1 MFSLGIKNYNIRIG
15 TNSNSALARE
25 QPKDLCRSGGG
36 HFHEFVQ
43 PDTDILPVTPD
54 EPTAVNPAPVAAIT
68 EPDAAATDEMPDSE
82 PAPAVS
88 EATDIEPEALAPTEM
103 EPLTPVTPADES
115 PAAPADD
122 DLL

>member
-1 MFSLGIKNYNIRIG
+1 MPDGVESPAEI
-15 TNSNSALARE
+15 
-25 QPKDLCRSGGG
+25 
-36 HFHEFVQ
+36 VQ

-54 EPTAVNPAPVAAIT
+54 EPAAVNPTPVESIT
-68 EPDAAATDEMPDSE
+68 EPAAAATEEMPDSE

-103 EPLTPVTPADES
+103 EPPMPVTPADES